1 MQLKLGLVCLKNL
14 ILSFMHFNLQYLCS
28 FDIVFRQGLANFY
41 SKLLQASRPQ
51 KLKWRCID
59 FFEFDSCK
67 T

>member
-1 MQLKLGLVCLKNL
+1 MLKELNTEFYALQFTIPLG
-14 ILSFMHFNLQYLCS
+14 S

-59 FFEFDSCK
+59 FFEFDCCK